1 MKKIRIKFETSGLAR
16 FISHLDL
23 NRVMQYA
30 LRKSDIPVWYTE
42 GFNRH
47 LYLTFSNP
55 LSLGFLNK
63 CGIMEIKVT
72 DDNYDASLAAPVLNK
87 CLPEGITAVESYES
101 DRKFTE
107 IAFSDYLIEFDSS
120 DGEEIEKAMRK
131 SELIATK
138 KGKAGE
144 YEINLAPHVKG
155 LKMEHTGFHSTAFV
169 RLPAT
174 MEFSIN
180 PGLLL
185 DTAAKNC
192 GAEIIRKVITRLEL
206 LDKEGK
212 KFR

>member
-1 MKKIRIKFETSGLAR
+1 MKKIRIKFETNGLAR

-23 NRVMQYA
+23 NRIMQYA

-42 GFNRH
+42 GFNSH
-47 LYLTFSNP
+47 LYVTFSNP

-63 CGIMEIKVT
+63 CGIMEIKIT
-72 DDNYDASLAAPVLNK
+72 DDNYDASLAAAVLDK
-87 CLPEGITAVESYES
+87 CLPDSITAVESYES

-107 IAFSDYLIEFDSS
+107 IAFSDYLIEFESD
-120 DGEEIEKAMRK
+120 DGEAIEKAMRK
-131 SELIATK
+131 SDLIATK

-155 LKMEHTGFHSTAFV
+155 LKGEHKDGYSTLFV

-174 MEFSIN
+174 VEFSIN

-185 DTAAKNC
+185 DTAARDCNV
-192 GAEIIRKVITRLEL
+192 EITRRIITRLEL

>member
-30 LRKSDIPVWYTE
+30 LRRSDIPVWYTE
-42 GFNRH
+42 GFNSH
-47 LYLTFSNP
+47 LYVTFSNP

-72 DDNYDASLAAPVLNK
+72 DDNYDASLAAAVLNK
-87 CLPEGITAVESYES
+87 CLPESITAVESYES

-107 IAFSDYLIEFDSS
+107 IAFSDYLIEFDSA
-120 DGEEIEKAMRK
+120 DGEAIEKAMRK
-131 SELIATK
+131 SELIAVK

-155 LKMEHTGFHSTAFV
+155 LKCEYNGSRSSFFV

-174 MEFSIN
+174 VEFSIN

-185 DTAAKNC
+185 DTAVKSC
-192 GAEIIRKVITRLEL
+192 DMETSHRIITRLEL

-212 KFR
+212 LFR

>member
-23 NRVMQYA
+23 NRIMQYA
-30 LRKSDIPVWYTE
+30 LRRSDIPVWYTE
-42 GFNRH
+42 GFNSH
-47 LYLTFSNP
+47 LYVTFSNP

-72 DDNYDASLAAPVLNK
+72 DDNYDASLAASVLNK
-87 CLPEGITAVESYES
+87 CLPESITAIESYES

-107 IAFSDYLIEFDSS
+107 IAFSDYFIEFDSK
-120 DGEEIEKAMRK
+120 DGEAVERSMRK
-131 SELIATK
+131 SELVATK

-144 YEINLAPHVKG
+144 YEINLAPYVKG
-155 LKMEHTGFHSTAFV
+155 LKMEHTGSHSTMFV

-174 MEFSIN
+174 VEFSVN
-180 PGLLL
+180 PGLLIE
-185 DTAAKNC
+185 TAAKDC
-192 GAEIIRKVITRLEL
+192 EVEIIRKVITRLEL